1 MPATDKPVL
10 VLHHQHGPGLAT
22 ALDALGSLE
31 LVSPG
36 DDDGVHRALADG
48 ADGLVT
54 YAWDDSFLEHD
65 LSWIQA
71 ISAGIDQFPLERLRE
86 LGVILTS
93 AKGAHSPAVA
103 DHAVALLL
111 SLLRRLGPAVRRS
124 VHHLW
129 KPEMADETEG
139 LTVGIVGLGSIGEEI
154 ARRLHGLG
162 MRVIGVKRTVEA
174 YDGIVDEVLPP
185 DDLVGLFRRCDAVI
199 LALPSVP
206 DTAALIT
213 AEHLKALEGGWLV
226 NVGRGSV
233 VDEDALVEALTSETI
248 RGAGLDVTATEPL
261 PDTSPLWDMPEVI
274 ITPHMAWAS
283 QRLSDRLATI
293 IDANARA
300 FAGRGDWV
308 NRVV

>member
-1 MPATDKPVL
+1 MTATDRPVL
-10 VLHHQHGPGLAT
+10 VLHHVHGPGLARVL
-22 ALDALGSLE
+22 APLGSFE
-31 LVSPG
+31 LISPG
-36 DDDGVHRALADG
+36 DDAGGHRALADG
-48 ADGLVT
+48 ADGLIT
-54 YAWDDSFLEHD
+54 YVWDDSFLDHG
-65 LSWIQA
+65 LGWIQA
-71 ISAGIDQFPLERLRE
+71 ISAGIDQFPLNRFRE

-124 VHHLW
+124 VDHRW
-129 KPEMADETEG
+129 QPEMAYETEG

-154 ARRLHGLG
+154 ARRLLGLG
-162 MRVIGVKRTVEA
+162 MKVIGAKRSVEG
-174 YDGIVDEVLPP
+174 YGGIVQEVVSP
-185 DDLVGLFRRCDAVI
+185 DDLVGLFRRCDAVV
-199 LALPSVP
+199 LALPSAP
-206 DTAALIT
+206 DTAGLIT

-233 VDEDALVEALTSETI
+233 VDEDSLVEALTAGTI

-261 PDTSPLWDMPEVI
+261 PDDSPLWDMPEVI

-283 QRLSDRLATI
+283 DRLSDRLATI

-300 FAGRGDWV
+300 LAGRGKWV